1 MFLQQ
6 QLNHHLEAQH
16 MNLMDKTE
24 QGMYDQMMTQVS
36 MMENK

>member
-6 QLNHHLEAQH
+6 QLNHHLEAH
-16 MNLMDKTE
+16 PKNLMDKTE